1 MKSFEQYRF
10 KAESLR
16 IAAIACMSPL
26 CIGVLKLIT
35 DNSDFLLD
43 YAWQKTLSALIL
55 FIVGLNIQL
64 LAQELMEA
72 NDARKS

>member
-1 MKSFEQYRF
+1 
-10 KAESLR
+10 
-16 IAAIACMSPL
+16 MSPL